1 VFGASAIFM
10 ALTVV
15 LGLVTDGRP
24 QASPTGADAELQHS

>member
-1 VFGASAIFM
+1 M

-24 QASPTGADAELQHS
+24 QASPAGSGATLQHS